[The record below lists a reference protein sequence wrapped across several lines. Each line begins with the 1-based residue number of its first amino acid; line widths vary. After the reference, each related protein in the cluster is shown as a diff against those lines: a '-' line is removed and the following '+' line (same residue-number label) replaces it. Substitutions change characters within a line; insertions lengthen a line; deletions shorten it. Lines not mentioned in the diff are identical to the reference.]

1 MAAESAN
8 LPMNQK
14 NPVNP
19 VDPVNK
25 KDRLRLWLRAVRP
38 FSFTAS
44 MTPVLLG
51 AAMAVYLDADARWP
65 LLPLVIVASLSV
77 HAATNLVSDWYDY
90 RRGIDA
96 PDTYG
101 GSRIL
106 VEGFLS
112 PRQILIAGLALF
124 ALTAVIG
131 CLFIWLRGVPILII
145 GVLGLLGG
153 FFYSASKKLA
163 LGEVTVF
170 FLMGPLMTIGS
181 FFVLTGDYSH
191 YVLFVSLPV
200 ACLVAAILAANN
212 LRDIAAD
219 KLAHVSTPA
228 TVFGH
233 RFQRLLYTEL
243 VLSAFFLAGALT
255 FLRVLP
261 LWSLL
266 TLLSFPQALAAV
278 RMALTAPEGRP
289 DQIASLDVETAKL
302 HLLFG
307 LLLIVSILLG
317 AIR

>member
-1 MAAESAN
+1 MESN
-8 LPMNQK
+8 

-19 VDPVNK
+19 VDPVK
-25 KDRLRLWLRAVRP
+25 KNSLSVWLQAVRP

-44 MTPVLLG
+44 MVPVLLG
-51 AAMAVYLDADARWP
+51 AAMAVYLDAEARWT
-65 LLPLVIVASLSV
+65 LLPLVIIASLSV
-77 HAATNLVSDWYDY
+77 HTATNLVSDWYDY
-90 RRGIDA
+90 RKGIDA
-96 PDTYG
+96 PGTFG

-106 VEGFLS
+106 VEDLLP
-112 PRQILIAGLALF
+112 PRRILIAGLTLF
-124 ALTAVIG
+124 ALTAAIG

-163 LGEVTVF
+163 LGEVSVF

-191 YVLFVSLPV
+191 YVLFASLPV

-219 KLAHVSTPA
+219 TLAHVSTPA

-233 RFQRLLYTEL
+233 RFQRLLYTQL
-243 VLSAFFLAGALT
+243 ILSAFFLAGAMI

-266 TLLSFPQALAAV
+266 TFLSFPQALAAV
-278 RMALTAPEGRP
+278 RKSLTAPEGRP
-289 DQIASLDVETAKL
+289 DQIASLDVQTAKL

-317 AIR
+317 AIQ